1 MGVEYYTNQEG
12 IVFYTGN
19 MMKDKYEGKYNKEY
33 GLNYGLCFETQNYP
47 DAINQ
52 PNFIN
57 PILKP
62 GEKYSSKIIMRLK
75 NNF

>member
-1 MGVEYYTNQEG
+1 MDKEKIKEY
-12 IVFYTGN
+12 
-19 MMKDKYEGKYNKEY
+19 DKEY
-33 GLNYGLCFETQNYP
+33 GLQHGICLEAQQYP